1 MLFFRTKKQ
10 TATKVATGVKVK
22 SSVTPENRPTFNEWC
37 NDFKV
42 GSLYSYYTPMPH
54 NGVVLQQN

>member
-10 TATKVATGVKVK
+10 TATKVATSEKLK
-22 SSVTPENRPTFNEWC
+22 STVIPENKPTFNEWC
-37 NDFKV
+37 NNFRV
-42 GSLYSYYTPMPH
+42 STLYSYHTPMPH